1 MSRNKLSAD
10 LQPLYRD
17 SHPEEFLGPNISLAR
32 ETFGKQSLVGT
43 SELAYMVPFQKLE
56 PWERNPMVL
65 RR

>member
-1 MSRNKLSAD
+1 MLHEILRT
-10 LQPLYRD
+10 Y
-17 SHPEEFLGPNISLAR
+17 LAR